1 MECEVGVSRCKVF
14 YKEWINKVLLYSTE
28 IYIQYP
34 MINYNGKE
42 YLFFFSF
49 SFFFYLCGGRGDRD
63 GEDMEKNIL
72 KNVCI

>member
-1 MECEVGVSRCKVF
+1 MKQKQDHGHRNQTSHCQGRGVRRGMECEVGVSRCKVF

-42 YLFFFSF
+42 YL
-49 SFFFYLCGGRGDRD
+49 
-63 GEDMEKNIL
+63 
-72 KNVCI
+72 